1 MGIDERGSENSF
13 SPGTVIEVE
22 IETPCLSFVKRR
34 SDGHIDFISP
44 IPSPFDYGFIPGT
57 IAGDGDPQDA
67 IVFTRRRLRR
77 FDRLSARVVGC
88 VRVIDA
94 GACDDKL
101 IAVEEEKFQ
110 DRKPELGASA
120 RIRLVVFFKFYG
132 IFKKIL
138 NRSRR
143 KSGETKVIS
152 VDV

>member
-1 MGIDERGSENSF
+1 MEIDENGSESSF
-13 SPGTVIEVE
+13 PTGSVIEVE

-44 IPSPFDYGFIPGT
+44 VPSPFDYGFVPGT

-77 FDRLSARVVGC
+77 FDRLSARVVGR

-101 IAVEEEKFQ
+101 VTIEEDEFQ
-110 DRKPELGASA
+110 ERKSDLSASA
-120 RIRLVVFFKFYG
+120 RIRLIIFFSFYG

-138 NRSRR
+138 NRFRL